1 MDLAVS
7 VEIETLARERDQ
19 LKQDKEQLER
29 QVHGLNDSL
38 KALDKEKEDLESQVE
53 TLEDR
58 VTELELEISSGKNE
72 VEELLDGLGV
82 SAVDWKLTENA
93 LDRVAALAKLKG
105 GRLPTHTPL
114 EQKTC
119 SNCGHAFS
127 PSNLDGLVVVLG
139 SPGVAAA
146 ICPDCSRDTRVVKI
160 VLRRGA
166 DGQFAYEQY
175 SALETVKKAFGCAG

>member
-1 MDLAVS
+1 MTCRRPRTSLPGWRAAFRSCGRGSRFGRFNRNRRGAVVVLRGPHSAAGEPEGKMDLAVS

-72 VEELLDGLGV
+72 VEELLVGLGV
-82 SAVDWKLTENA
+82 SAVDWRLTENA
-93 LDRVAALAKLKG
+93 LDRVAALAKLK
-105 GRLPTHTPL
+105 
-114 EQKTC
+114 
-119 SNCGHAFS
+119 
-127 PSNLDGLVVVLG
+127 
-139 SPGVAAA
+139 
-146 ICPDCSRDTRVVKI
+146 
-160 VLRRGA
+160 
-166 DGQFAYEQY
+166 
-175 SALETVKKAFGCAG
+175 